1 MTRSQRRIRARKLGQ
16 LRSDTRTVAAGIS
29 LAENPNRGKRHGA
42 RMTDAFCQ
50 ELARDTQ
57 RQARLTLTQ
66 HERYRRSDGR
76 RLPDRREADGSPSPA
91 SYATTYGKSRD
102 WRPAS

>member
-16 LRSDTRTVAAGIS
+16 LRAEQRTVAAGIS
-29 LAENPNRGKRHGA
+29 LTENPNRGHRHAA

-50 ELARDTQ
+50 ELARDT
-57 RQARLTLTQ
+57 ARSYRATLTS

-91 SYATTYGKSRD
+91 SYATTYGKARD